1 MKFSFAE
8 NGTAS
13 LVSHNGNAEHV
24 SEVAMPTAPW
34 MGRMRARLE
43 FARRCRSGE
52 SDIKP

>member
-24 SEVAMPTAPW
+24 SEVLVPTALW
-34 MGRMRARLE
+34 SGRMRARLE

-52 SDIKP
+52 SDIYP